1 MLGEA
6 STTEITRSK
15 NAQGFGQNKET
26 ARQGGSVAGGARKDL
41 EQKSGKKVSTRKNYL
56 EAPQERKPLWKKE

>member
-15 NAQGFGQNKET
+15 NAQGFDENKDAAQKGGKIAGNARVELEKET
-26 ARQGGSVAGGARKDL
+26 G
-41 EQKSGKKVSTRKNYL
+41 QKAISQENYL
-56 EAPQERKPLWKKE
+56 NQIEQQEE